1 MSLQMLRKS
10 AIISSNRESGLT
22 IEYWFATFSPEN
34 ANFVRETQYRPIVHT
49 RFLWAHSVLRVSQVL
64 AYLRRS
70 SAGCALFLTFLNQ
83 LSEKQQ
89 KRGCAYELI

>member
-49 RFLWAHSVLRVSQVL
+49 RFVGAFRL
-64 AYLRRS
+64 ARFSGIGVPPAKLGGVRS
-70 SAGCALFLTFLNQ
+70 FFDFF
-83 LSEKQQ
+83 
-89 KRGCAYELI
+89 